1 MLARI
6 GGFAIAGA
14 LAAVALTGCTPTP
27 GGPPVVVLFPG
38 SEDDVWGASAE
49 VLRSELAED
58 GYSVEVHFAG
68 DDIPAQLGQLRET
81 LQAGPA
87 AVVIAPVDPTSIAA
101 ELAASD
107 DPEVAII
114 SYDRLVLDAPEVD
127 YFATFD
133 HREAGRMQAQALLDA
148 LGLVDPAADADAGL
162 AVELLAGSG
171 DDPAAQ
177 LSFEGSIEV
186 LQPYIDSGALVAPSG
201 RTDLEQAAILR
212 GKPSTAA
219 ARVSALLDSGV
230 ELAGVL
236 SPSDAMSA
244 AVAEV
249 LAEAGLAVATNPD
262 GWTAEPV
269 PPTDATPTG
278 PPPPDATTPPN
289 VDAEPDGASE
299 GASEGAGEG
308 AGDPRPV
315 VLTGGGTTTDG
326 VQAIL
331 DGMQTVTVY
340 EDPRGLASVVASMVR
355 WVVRGAEPVVT
366 EGATTD
372 NGARLVPTRL
382 LPPDLITTVE
392 ANFGRD

>member
-1 MLARI
+1 MR
-6 GGFAIAGA
+6 IAGWVA
-14 LAAVALTGCTPTP
+14 ACGLAVAALSGCTPQPT
-27 GGPPVVVLFPG
+27 GPPVVVLFPG
-38 SEDDVWGASAE
+38 SEDDVWGVSAK
-49 VLRSELAED
+49 VLRDELADD
-58 GYSVEVHFAG
+58 GYAVEVHFAG

-81 LQAGPA
+81 LAAGPA

-114 SYDRLVLDAPEVD
+114 SYDRLILDAPEVD

-133 HREAGRMQAQALLDA
+133 HREAGRMQAQALLDG
-148 LGLVDPAADADAGL
+148 LGLSDPAADADAGL

-177 LSFEGSIEV
+177 AAFGGSLDV
-186 LQPYIDSGALVAPSG
+186 LQPYLDTGAVVVPSE
-201 RTDLEQAAILR
+201 RTDLESAAILR

-249 LAEAGLAVATNPD
+249 LAEAGLAIASDRD

-269 PPTDATPTG
+269 PPTETG

-289 VDAEPDGASE
+289 VDGKPDGESD
-299 GASEGAGEG
+299 GESDG
-308 AGDPRPV
+308 EPGDGGPRPV

-326 VQAIL
+326 VQAVV
-331 DGMQTVTVY
+331 DGTQTVTVY
-340 EDPRGLASVVASMVR
+340 EDPRELASVVASMVR
-355 WVVRGAEPVVT
+355 WVVRGEEPTVT
-366 EGATTD
+366 DGAMTD
-372 NGARLVPTRL
+372 NGAREVPTRL
-382 LPPDLITTVE
+382 LPPHLITAVE
-392 ANFGRD
+392 AAGFR